1 MRNIGEVILE
11 TSVFLNVVYERVRH
25 NENYRG
31 GYPRNRCILKYC
43 L

>member
-1 MRNIGEVILE
+1 MRIKGEVILE
-11 TSVFLNVVYERVRH
+11 TAVSLNVVYERVRH

-31 GYPRNRCILKYC
+31 GYPRNRCILKYF